1 MEDYDIGAAFA
12 EIEEELIASM
22 IRNLNHHRAEETKEG
37 IEWSQW
43 QVEQLRA
50 LEEYRRMNQHMFNPR
65 FQSINDQIP
74 TLIQIARQQG
84 GMDQEIEILRAVQR
98 GLHTKKASDAA
109 MGRFF
114 TVNDRKLGALVKAT
128 RQDLTKAEHAV
139 LRMANDKYRKTIFN
153 AQVYANAGGTTY
165 EKAVD
170 MATRDMLRAG
180 LNCVEYKNGARHT
193 LSDYADMCLK
203 TATKRAYLTGEGEK
217 RKEWGIATVIMN
229 KRGNPCP
236 LCAPWCGKV
245 LIDDV
250 WSGGKP
256 DGKHPLMSTA
266 IEKGLYHPRCKDVH
280 TTYFPGISTADDP
293 YDRKEQEELVEDYNQ
308 EQRQS
313 YYERQAEQCERIGKY
328 SLDPDN
334 QRMYKERAEQAKENC
349 INNISGGKGQED
361 LDSINKDATEK
372 LLKAY
377 EDNRVYNKLNLIS
390 AEELKT
396 SKLNPVTADYTGI
409 SAESA
414 RKFNDAIEGLSDEYY
429 TGLTKIRVDDPKKA
443 FGSASFATT
452 VHNNAVGQK
461 ELIINPQKMKDYGK
475 MVDRIQELS
484 KMGHCVKVSAENA
497 GKYIPTH
504 EFAHTLIDMDSPL
517 KNYIGMDTKKPRR
530 VRKQIKALFESYK
543 EEIKGIEDKIAQ
555 IKKEKVFTDTSASA
569 EDLFDAFKRLEVAQK
584 ELSSV
589 KISRYSME
597 NADEFMAEA
606 FTQAK
611 IGEQRSNYTQKVMDV
626 LDGAFSKKT
635 IENHEGNGIIS
646 LSNIEVRKRYIEA
659 VSSIKNNINPSLPI
673 EERARLAFEERNRIR
688 SEAREMMEDQ
698 ETKMLLE
705 RERPNKTFEELVKSK
720 MKRKNMTRDEAVKDI
735 YETATKTNEDVN
747 KELGL
752 GGD

>member
-84 GMDQEIEILRAVQR
+84 GMDQEIEILKAVQR

-128 RQDLTKAEHAV
+128 RKDLTKAEHAV
-139 LRMANDKYRKTIFN
+139 LRMANDKYRKAIFN

-313 YYERQAEQCERIGKY
+313 YYERQAERCERIGKY

-334 QRMYKERAEQAKENC
+334 QRMYKERAEQWKNVR
-349 INNISGGKGQED
+349 
-361 LDSINKDATEK
+361 L
-372 LLKAY
+372 
-377 EDNRVYNKLNLIS
+377 R
-390 AEELKT
+390 
-396 SKLNPVTADYTGI
+396 TG
-409 SAESA
+409 
-414 RKFNDAIEGLSDEYY
+414 D
-429 TGLTKIRVDDPKKA
+429 V
-443 FGSASFATT
+443 
-452 VHNNAVGQK
+452 
-461 ELIINPQKMKDYGK
+461 
-475 MVDRIQELS
+475 
-484 KMGHCVKVSAENA
+484 
-497 GKYIPTH
+497 
-504 EFAHTLIDMDSPL
+504 
-517 KNYIGMDTKKPRR
+517 DTKKYMDTQQVEAFLGKP
-530 VRKQIKALFESYK
+530 VDVTSDWTKNENSVGSIKDLQEYIVDGQK
-543 EEIKGIEDKIAQ
+543 YTVNGIHVKLDYSKHE
-555 IKKEKVFTDTSASA
+555 
-569 EDLFDAFKRLEVAQK
+569 LEVAENIAKLYGKDVQMVPRIGYPQHK
-584 ELSSV
+584 KTPDYVIDGERWDLKTISTSGKNVFYNSV
-589 KISRYSME
+589 KKKKRQADNFLFDITDCQME
-597 NADEFMAEA
+597 MDEIE
-606 FTQAK
+606 TQV
-611 IGEQRSNYTQKVMDV
+611 INLFRTTHLTNIRKVA
-626 LDGAFSKKT
+626 LYK
-635 IENHEGNGIIS
+635 NGK
-646 LSNIEVRKRYIEA
+646 L
-659 VSSIKNNINPSLPI
+659 IKVY
-673 EERARLAFEERNRIR
+673 ERN
-688 SEAREMMEDQ
+688 
-698 ETKMLLE
+698 K
-705 RERPNKTFEELVKSK
+705 
-720 MKRKNMTRDEAVKDI
+720 
-735 YETATKTNEDVN
+735 
-747 KELGL
+747 
-752 GGD
+752 

>member
-98 GLHTKKASDAA
+98 GLHTKKTSDAA

-128 RQDLTKAEHAV
+128 RQDFTKAEHAV

-293 YDRKEQEELVEDYNQ
+293 YDRKEQEELVEDYNH
-308 EQRQS
+308 EQRQG

-328 SLDPDN
+328 SLDQDN
-334 QRMYKERAEQAKENC
+334 QRMYKERAEQWKNVRFKTGHAG
-349 INNISGGKGQED
+349 INNYADKKRNLQFFGNPSDITKEWKNKKKDIGSIID
-361 LDSINKDATEK
+361 LSEYRVNGEIYKVDGRRILLDYSKHEK
-372 LLKAY
+372 EVAELIARETGREVKMVP
-377 EDNRVYNKLNLIS
+377 RVTYPQGVQTPDYLIDE
-390 AEELKT
+390 ARFDLKT
-396 SKLNPVTADYTGI
+396 P
-409 SAESA
+409 
-414 RKFNDAIEGLSDEYY
+414 
-429 TGLTKIRVDDPKKA
+429 
-443 FGSASFATT
+443 
-452 VHNNAVGQK
+452 
-461 ELIINPQKMKDYGK
+461 
-475 MVDRIQELS
+475 
-484 KMGHCVKVSAENA
+484 
-497 GKYIPTH
+497 
-504 EFAHTLIDMDSPL
+504 
-517 KNYIGMDTKKPRR
+517 
-530 VRKQIKALFESYK
+530 
-543 EEIKGIEDKIAQ
+543 
-555 IKKEKVFTDTSASA
+555 
-569 EDLFDAFKRLEVAQK
+569 
-584 ELSSV
+584 
-589 KISRYSME
+589 
-597 NADEFMAEA
+597 
-606 FTQAK
+606 
-611 IGEQRSNYTQKVMDV
+611 
-626 LDGAFSKKT
+626 
-635 IENHEGNGIIS
+635 EGNG
-646 LSNIEVRKRYIEA
+646 
-659 VSSIKNNINPSLPI
+659 KNTIYG
-673 EERARLAFEERNRIR
+673 
-688 SEAREMMEDQ
+688 
-698 ETKMLLE
+698 
-705 RERPNKTFEELVKSK
+705 LVKSK
-720 MKRKNMTRDEAVKDI
+720 KKQSNNFIICADKTELSIDEIKRQIAEMYHSKNTAFVDTVILIKNNKI
-735 YETATKTNEDVN
+735 ISVYERN
-747 KELGL
+747 K
-752 GGD
+752 